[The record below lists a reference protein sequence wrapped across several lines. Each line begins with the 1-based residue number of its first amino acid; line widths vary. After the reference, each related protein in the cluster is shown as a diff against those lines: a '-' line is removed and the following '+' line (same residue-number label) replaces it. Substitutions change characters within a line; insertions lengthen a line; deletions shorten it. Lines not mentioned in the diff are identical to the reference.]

1 MINTFIKN
9 NALRRQMAALV
20 HTQTGIATSRLL
32 TLSFDQLGLD
42 NRDLLD
48 IILEVE
54 KCYQVLI
61 PDEVPLE
68 SLDDFIGVIQSQKV
82 KDNSLV
88 LV

>member
-20 HTQTGIATSRLL
+20 HTQTGIAPSRLL
-32 TLSFDQLGLD
+32 TLTFDQLGVD

-54 KCYQVLI
+54 KCYQVII
-61 PDEVPLE
+61 PDEVPLQ
-68 SLDDFIGVIQSQKV
+68 SLDDFIRFIQTHRVSE
-82 KDNSLV
+82 DALALV
-88 LV
+88 